1 VRTAGTVPRETQVL
15 LGSCQVGAY
24 IGLCPNLFVGFN
36 LSSKLYATSIY
47 TKHGGAAAY
56 NLGHVESSL
65 MSFC

>member
-1 VRTAGTVPRETQVL
+1 M
-15 LGSCQVGAY
+15 GAY